1 MNNKAI
7 LLKNFSLDLASK
19 YNDEVKTK
27 DDLIRLEQENYCK
40 RCDSMNGIK
49 VYEWIK
55 ENSDDFN
62 GNFIL
67 IFNPFGG
74 LLSLNHIA

>member
-7 LLKNFSLDLASK
+7 LLINFSLDLASK
-19 YNDEVKTK
+19 YKDEVKTN